1 MGNRRKVSN
10 WSNLDIR
17 ALTPRLM
24 YAGFL
29 IVLINVFG
37 CVPSAITPTATPSPP
52 PTDVTPT
59 LPPGCAPNAIIISAV
74 YSGEVDFY
82 LQDIMRDFNQYSAQ
96 GARNPATH
104 APLAVNGRPIC
115 VSGQPVR
122 AGTVRTGLVNA
133 ITAPNNQTVV
143 RPTIWSPSVS
153 HWLLL
158 ANHDTGRE
166 LFDMSQTRATALAP
180 VVIAIWQSRLEAIRN
195 HVGYEDIGWE
205 ELLAVLTSP
214 NGWCDYGLPNCRT
227 AVYYGH
233 TNPYNSP
240 TGLSTLIS
248 EFYASAR
255 AVEGET
261 PRALT
266 RLHVSDAQIRL
277 GVREIE
283 ELIRHYSDRTTEFIF
298 YIAQGPDYVDFVA
311 LEEND
316 VIYINQGQNPA
327 GVPIARPPEPLVA
340 LYPREGTFIHD
351 HPFGIVNADWVTPEQ
366 HEAAVVFTDYVL
378 TAQVQQFI
386 MSRGFRPVNPAV
398 PIAFPIDAVNGVDP
412 ANPTTTL
419 TMPNIDTLRAIQE
432 SWSYVKKQADI
443 TLLIDVSGSMRDD
456 DKLTQAQAAS
466 HAFLDA
472 MENDQMQHDNQVG
485 LVAFADQVHQ
495 IIPVDN
501 LETNGEMLRTEID
514 ALTAD
519 GGTALYDA
527 VVTTINGLSQT
538 DCRNRIRAIVLLSD
552 GQDTD
557 SQSTL
562 PEVTDNIETSLATP
576 CPILVIAVA
585 YGDNADMQTL
595 NNIARSSRT
604 QTLIGDPD
612 NIVQILDI
620 IRGYF

>member
-1 MGNRRKVSN
+1 
-10 WSNLDIR
+10 
-17 ALTPRLM
+17 
-24 YAGFL
+24 
-29 IVLINVFG
+29 
-37 CVPSAITPTATPSPP
+37 
-52 PTDVTPT
+52 

-443 TLLIDVSGSMRDD
+443 LLVIDVSGSMAEEGRLD
-456 DKLTQAQAAS
+456 QAKQAMT
-466 HAFLDA
+466 AFLDRV
-472 MENDQMQHDNQVG
+472 EPRNRVG
-485 LVAFADQVHQ
+485 LLTFSSSLQVNVPLGTTEN
-495 IIPVDN
+495 IGDR
-501 LETNGEMLRTEID
+501 LRAAIRSLQPE
-514 ALTAD
+514 
-519 GGTALYDA
+519 GGTELYAAVQQSIALMNLNAPED
-527 VVTTINGLSQT
+527 
-538 DCRNRIRAIVLLSD
+538 RIRAIVLVSD
-552 GQDTD
+552 GQDTGTRGV
-557 SQSTL
+557 TL
-562 PEVTDNIETSLATP
+562 DDAVAAITATAASANP
-576 CPILVIAVA
+576 VIVIPVA
-585 YGDNADMQTL
+585 YGTDADLNALNMLARASDTGMQF
-595 NNIARSSRT
+595 
-604 QTLIGDPD
+604 GDPTT
-612 NIVQILDI
+612 ILNVLQVI
-620 IRGYF
+620 ASFG

>member
-1 MGNRRKVSN
+1 
-10 WSNLDIR
+10 
-17 ALTPRLM
+17 
-24 YAGFL
+24 
-29 IVLINVFG
+29 
-37 CVPSAITPTATPSPP
+37 
-52 PTDVTPT
+52 
-59 LPPGCAPNAIIISAV
+59 
-74 YSGEVDFY
+74 
-82 LQDIMRDFNQYSAQ
+82 
-96 GARNPATH
+96 
-104 APLAVNGRPIC
+104 
-115 VSGQPVR
+115 
-122 AGTVRTGLVNA
+122 
-133 ITAPNNQTVV
+133 
-143 RPTIWSPSVS
+143 
-153 HWLLL
+153 
-158 ANHDTGRE
+158 
-166 LFDMSQTRATALAP
+166 
-180 VVIAIWQSRLEAIRN
+180 
-195 HVGYEDIGWE
+195 
-205 ELLAVLTSP
+205 
-214 NGWCDYGLPNCRT
+214 
-227 AVYYGH
+227 
-233 TNPYNSP
+233 
-240 TGLSTLIS
+240 
-248 EFYASAR
+248 
-255 AVEGET
+255 
-261 PRALT
+261 
-266 RLHVSDAQIRL
+266 
-277 GVREIE
+277 
-283 ELIRHYSDRTTEFIF
+283 
-298 YIAQGPDYVDFVA
+298 
-311 LEEND
+311 
-316 VIYINQGQNPA
+316 
-327 GVPIARPPEPLVA
+327 
-340 LYPREGTFIHD
+340 
-351 HPFGIVNADWVTPEQ
+351 
-366 HEAAVVFTDYVL
+366 
-378 TAQVQQFI
+378 
-386 MSRGFRPVNPAV
+386 
-398 PIAFPIDAVNGVDP
+398 
-412 ANPTTTL
+412 
-419 TMPNIDTLRAIQE
+419 MPNIDTLRAIQE